1 MWSYVC
7 YTTLREFTESDSKWN
22 DLLQRH
28 FEERHVNVRLARWF
42 FGLTMLF
49 AAMGLC
55 TSAQAQVV
63 VEVGHPHHYRH
74 HHHRHYR
81 HHYDRR

>member
-1 MWSYVC
+1 M
-7 YTTLREFTESDSKWN
+7 REFTESDLKWN
-22 DLLQRH
+22 ELLEEH
-28 FEERHVNVRLARWF
+28 FEERDVKIRLARWF

-63 VEVGHPHHYRH
+63 VAIGHNHRHHRRHYHHHY
-74 HHHRHYR
+74 YR
-81 HHYDRR
+81 H

>member
-1 MWSYVC
+1 VELSLLYNVAGV
-7 YTTLREFTESDSKWN
+7 YGIRFEVDDLLQSTLRERD
-22 DLLQRH
+22 
-28 FEERHVNVRLARWF
+28 VNVGLARWF
-42 FGLTMLF
+42 FGLTTLF
-49 AAMGLC
+49 ATMGLC

-63 VEVGHPHHYRH
+63 VQVGHPHHYRH